1 MEPVAVAQ
9 LVLADLG
16 EDTGEVVLV
25 FGYHISIFYATSYRL
40 VSQGFSL
47 KLVNVQLEAGVEIE
61 LSFAESFDDAD
72 AQS

>member
-1 MEPVAVAQ
+1 MK
-9 LVLADLG
+9 LFLSFD
-16 EDTGEVVLV
+16 
-25 FGYHISIFYATSYRL
+25 IIFLSFATSYRL